1 MERLEVR
8 KTYKLFIGGKF
19 PRSESGR
26 TYVLEDADGEF
37 LANVA
42 KGSRKDLRD
51 AVVAARAAFSG
62 WSGATAYNR
71 GQVLYRVAELM
82 EGRREQF
89 VAEIR
94 SQTGATSKQANA
106 EVSAA
111 IDSWVWHAG
120 WSDKIDSVA
129 GSMNPVAGPF
139 FNISTN
145 QPTGVVAAIA
155 PLETAL
161 VGLVNTIAPAIVS
174 GNTIVALASEW
185 YPLGATTLSEVLA
198 TSDVPGGVVNLLT
211 GSAEEIAPW
220 MASHADLNAI
230 DLEGAIELD
239 WGKLEASAAQT
250 LKRVIRPGTYPRDE
264 AVGSLSH
271 ILNLMEV
278 KTVWHPKGH

>member
-1 MERLEVR
+1 MDRLEVR

-26 TYVLEDADGEF
+26 TYSLEDARGNF

-42 KGSRKDLRD
+42 LSSRKDLRD
-51 AVVAARAAFSG
+51 AVVAARGAFPG
-62 WSGATAYNR
+62 WSSATAYNR

-89 VAEIR
+89 VSEIQI
-94 SQTGATSKQANA
+94 QTGNTRRSAEQ
-106 EVSAA
+106 EVSRA

-120 WSDKIDSVA
+120 WSDKIDAVA

-145 QPTGVVAAIA
+145 QPTGVVAALA
-155 PLETAL
+155 PQETAL

-174 GNTIVALASEW
+174 GNSVVALASNW
-185 YPLGATTLSEVLA
+185 YPLGAITLSEVLA
-198 TSDVPGGVVNLLT
+198 TSDVPAGVVNLLT
-211 GSAEEIAPW
+211 GEPEEIAPW
-220 MASHADLNAI
+220 MASHADINAL
-230 DLEGAIELD
+230 DLEGASEMDWAELE
-239 WGKLEASAAQT
+239 KAAAQT
-250 LKRVIRPGTYPRDE
+250 LKRVIRPGTFPRSE
-264 AVGSLSH
+264 STGSLGH
-271 ILNLMEV
+271 ITALMEV

>member
-26 TYVLEDADGEF
+26 TYILQDENDEF

-42 KGSRKDLRD
+42 LGSRKDLRD
-51 AVVAARAAFSG
+51 AVVAARAAFPG
-62 WSGATAYNR
+62 WSTATAYNR
-71 GQVLYRVAELM
+71 GQILYRVAELM

-89 VAEIR
+89 IAEIR
-94 SQTGATSKQANA
+94 NQTGMTQRAAAQ
-106 EVSAA
+106 EVENA

-145 QPTGVVAAIA
+145 QPTGVVAALA
-155 PLETAL
+155 PQQTAL

-174 GNTIVALASEW
+174 GNTVVALASNW
-185 YPLGATTLSEVLA
+185 YPLGAITLSEVLA
-198 TSDVPGGVVNLLT
+198 TSDVPAGVVNLLT
-211 GSAEEIAPW
+211 GEPEEIGPW
-220 MASHADLNAI
+220 MASHDDINAI
-230 DLEGAIELD
+230 DLEGASYMEWQEL
-239 WGKLEASAAQT
+239 EIAAAQT
-250 LKRVIRPGTYPRDE
+250 LKRVIRPGTYPRHF
-264 AVGSLSH
+264 ATGSFSH
-271 ILNLMEV
+271 ITNLMEV

>member
-26 TYVLEDADGEF
+26 TYVLEDAQGDF

-42 KGSRKDLRD
+42 KASRKDLRD
-51 AVVAARAAFSG
+51 AVVAARAAAPG

-89 VAEIR
+89 VSEIR
-94 SQTGATSKQANA
+94 SQTGATQRQANA

-174 GNTIVALASEW
+174 GNAIVVLASEW

-211 GSAEEIAPW
+211 GNAEEIAPW
-220 MASHADLNAI
+220 MASHSDINAI
-230 DLEGAIELD
+230 DLEGASELD
-239 WGKLEASAAQT
+239 WAKLEAAAAQN

-264 AVGSLSH
+264 ATGSFSH
-271 ILNLMEV
+271 ILNLMEL

>member
-1 MERLEVR
+1 MDRLEVR

-26 TYVLEDADGEF
+26 TYVLEDAQGDF

-42 KGSRKDLRD
+42 KASRKDLRD
-51 AVVAARAAFSG
+51 AVVAARAAFPG

-89 VAEIR
+89 VSEIR
-94 SQTGATSKQANA
+94 SQTGLTTRQANS

-145 QPTGVVAAIA
+145 QPSGVVCAIA
-155 PLETAL
+155 PIETAL

-174 GNTIVALASEW
+174 GNTIVAVASEW

-220 MASHADLNAI
+220 MASHDDVNAI
-230 DLEGAIELD
+230 DLEGASEFD
-239 WGKLEASAAQT
+239 WAALESSAAAN

-264 AVGSLSH
+264 ETGSFSH
-271 ILNLMEV
+271 ILNFMEV

>member
-26 TYVLEDADGEF
+26 TYILQDANDEF

-42 KGSRKDLRD
+42 LSSRKDLRD
-51 AVVAARAAFSG
+51 AVVAARAAFPG
-62 WSGATAYNR
+62 WSTATAYNR
-71 GQVLYRVAELM
+71 GQILYRVAELM

-89 VAEIR
+89 IAEIR
-94 SQTGATSKQANA
+94 NQTGMTQRAAAQ
-106 EVSAA
+106 EVENA

-145 QPTGVVAAIA
+145 QPTGVVAALA
-155 PLETAL
+155 PQETAL

-174 GNTIVALASEW
+174 GNTVVALASNW
-185 YPLGATTLSEVLA
+185 YPLGAITLSEVLA
-198 TSDVPGGVVNLLT
+198 TSDVPAGVVNLLT
-211 GSAEEIAPW
+211 GEPEEIGPW
-220 MASHADLNAI
+220 MASHDDINAI
-230 DLEGAIELD
+230 DLEGASYMEWQEL
-239 WGKLEASAAQT
+239 EIAAAQT
-250 LKRVIRPGTYPRDE
+250 LKRVIRPGTYPRNL
-264 AVGSLSH
+264 ATGSFSH
-271 ILNLMEV
+271 ITNLMEV